1 MANNEFVSDPNELGI
16 NLDAVEQANY
26 EEYQDA
32 QTRKPTPPAGVY
44 DVQLPTE
51 FKYKKGS
58 AGQLIILLDPL
69 KIVGGEHDGRE
80 IRFCQVSTKKFKNVN
95 ASQAADVLRNV
106 GSVAQPHSVSEWQSA
121 FESIAGETVTN
132 VRCVWR
138 GYDKVT
144 QTEYDEKAFP
154 VGADGVRQDFFDI
167 PAVNP
172 ETGEE
177 TTRRVWANLSI
188 AVRGFAKKA

>member
-1 MANNEFVSDPNELGI
+1 MANDFVSDPNELGI

-26 EEYQDA
+26 EDYQDA
-32 QTRKPTPPAGVY
+32 QTRKPTPPAGIY

-51 FKYKKGS
+51 FKYKKGN

-80 IRFCQVSTKKFKNVN
+80 LRFTQVSTKKFKNVN

-106 GSVAQPHSVSEWQSA
+106 GSVAQPSTVEEWREA
-121 FESIAGETVTN
+121 YENIAGEVATN
-132 VRCVWR
+132 VRCIWR
-138 GYDKVT
+138 GYDKET
-144 QTEYDEKAFP
+144 QVEYDEKAFP
-154 VGADGVRQDFFDI
+154 VLEDGTRQDFLELVS
-167 PAVNP
+167 VNP
-172 ETGEE
+172 ATGEE
-177 TTRRVWANLSI
+177 ATRRVWANLNV

>member
-1 MANNEFVSDPNELGI
+1 MANDFVSDPNELGI

-32 QTRKPTPPAGVY
+32 QTRKPTPPPGIY
-44 DVQLPTE
+44 DVQLPAE

-106 GSVAQPHSVSEWQSA
+106 GSVAQPHSVAEWQGA
-121 FESIAGETVTN
+121 FEAIAGETATN

-154 VGADGVRQDFFDI
+154 QLEDGTRQDFIDL
-167 PAVNP
+167 PSVNP

-177 TTRRVWANLSI
+177 TTRRVWANLNV